1 MNETIGTW
9 FEENQKA
16 VINLTYDLWSHPEL
30 AYHEYHACQ
39 AVAKFMR
46 EQGFFVETKAAE
58 AFHDN
63 EAEPNTVI
71 AISQRAD
78 VSSHFRLIKKA
89 ASLPHKQLL
98 TAL

>member
-39 AVAKFMR
+39 RHFM
-46 EQGFFVETKAAE
+46 TMK
-58 AFHDN
+58 
-63 EAEPNTVI
+63 PNPI
-71 AISQRAD
+71 Q
-78 VSSHFRLIKKA
+78 
-89 ASLPHKQLL
+89 SLPHGAK
-98 TAL
+98 AAADR